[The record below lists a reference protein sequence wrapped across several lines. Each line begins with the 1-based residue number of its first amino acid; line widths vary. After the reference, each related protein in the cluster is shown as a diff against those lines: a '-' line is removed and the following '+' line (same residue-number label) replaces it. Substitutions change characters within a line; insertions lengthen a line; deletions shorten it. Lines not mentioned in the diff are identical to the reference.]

1 MNKEKIIK
9 MYNSKKVRVDIL
21 IEELLDWYKT
31 DKYSLDAQQLR
42 FLLDYFLEKEKN
54 NERRRKESI

>member
-9 MYNSKKVRVDIL
+9 MYDSKKVRFDIL
-21 IEELLDWYKT
+21 IEELLDWYKI

-54 NERRRKESI
+54 NE